1 MMLKDLGLAAD
12 AAASVGAPLHTGKA
26 AVDLFTAMV
35 DSGCVFG
42 EAVVAAAGVAV
53 SVHGLITRGA
63 MCRLGGK
70 DFSSAYKFVKDA
82 STDKN

>member
-1 MMLKDLGLAAD
+1 M
-12 AAASVGAPLHTGKA
+12 
-26 AVDLFTAMV
+26 
-35 DSGCVFG
+35 
-42 EAVVAAAGVAV
+42 AAAGVAV

>member
-53 SVHGLITRGA
+53 SVHGLITRGRCA
-63 MCRLGGK
+63 GWVARTSRAHT
-70 DFSSAYKFVKDA
+70 SS
-82 STDKN
+82 

>member
-1 MMLKDLGLAAD
+1 MPSSRDYAGGFGSALMLKDLGLAAD

-42 EAVVAAAGVAV
+42 
-53 SVHGLITRGA
+53 
-63 MCRLGGK
+63 
-70 DFSSAYKFVKDA
+70 
-82 STDKN
+82 